1 MLPAGL
7 GIVCVSPKA
16 AALYDTAKLPRVFF
30 DFGDMKKANATG
42 YFPYTPSLPMLYG
55 LRESLAMLFEEGL
68 ENVFARHHR
77 LAEGTRAAVK
87 AWGLE
92 LCARRAASGTRTPS
106 APSWCRAGINGA
118 EVIDIAYRRYNLALG
133 AGLARMA
140 GRLFRIGH
148 LGDLNECMLLGGIAG
163 RGDGH
168 AGRGHQGHAGQRR
181 RRGRGILARHGQAAR
196 ASGSCRPARPM
207 PSRRPARRRRR
218 PPAPL
223 DEPHALRARPPAAAA
238 QRAGGAGL
246 ESGHVRRRRSTARP
260 TTSSSI
266 SRTRSRRADKEQART
281 NVIQALLELDWRGRG
296 KTISVRINGIDTHYM
311 YRDVVDVVEQAGHR
325 LDTILIPKVGV
336 PADVYMVD
344 ALVTQI
350 EEAKGIP
357 HRLGIDVL
365 IETALGMAN
374 VEAIA
379 QSSRRL
385 EAMHFGVAD
394 YAASCRARTV
404 VIGGLNPDYPGDQ
417 WHAALSRMIVACR
430 AYGLR
435 PIDGPF
441 GDFKDPEGYR
451 LAARRA
457 AALGI
462 EGKWAIHPSQI
473 ALANE
478 VFSPPPAEVDRARR
492 ILVALD
498 EAAREGRGAAQLD
511 GRMIDAASAR
521 MAQNIV
527 DMAAAI
533 GEGREPRLP
542 DPRLTRSPPWTSTNI
557 RPRSCSPASASR
569 SRGAGWRTAR
579 SRRSTAPPRS
589 AAPAGP

>member
-1 MLPAGL
+1 M
-7 GIVCVSPKA
+7 SH
-16 AALYDTAKLPRVFF
+16 TR
-30 DFGDMKKANATG
+30 
-42 YFPYTPSLPMLYG
+42 
-55 LRESLAMLFEEGL
+55 FE
-68 ENVFARHHR
+68 
-77 LAEGTRAAVK
+77 
-87 AWGLE
+87 
-92 LCARRAASGTRTPS
+92 
-106 APSWCRAGINGA
+106 
-118 EVIDIAYRRYNLALG
+118 
-133 AGLARMA
+133 
-140 GRLFRIGH
+140 
-148 LGDLNECMLLGGIAG
+148 
-163 RGDGH
+163 
-168 AGRGHQGHAGQRR
+168 
-181 RRGRGILARHGQAAR
+181 
-196 ASGSCRPARPM
+196 PARQRLQRSELAVPG
-207 PSRRPARRRRR
+207 SNPAMFQKALDGEADYIFLDLEDAV
-218 PPAPL
+218 AP
-223 DEPHALRARPPAAAA
+223 
-238 QRAGGAGL
+238 G
-246 ESGHVRRRRSTARP
+246 
-260 TTSSSI
+260 
-266 SRTRSRRADKEQART
+266 DKERART

-344 ALVTQI
+344 AMVSQI

-441 GDFKDPEGYR
+441 GDLKDPEGYR

-457 AALGI
+457 AALGV

-492 ILVALD
+492 ILVALED
-498 EAAREGRGAAQLD
+498 AAREGRGAAQLD

-521 MAQNIV
+521 MAQNVV

-533 GEGREPRLP
+533 DAQGGK
-542 DPRLTRSPPWTSTNI
+542 TVV
-557 RPRSCSPASASR
+557 
-569 SRGAGWRTAR
+569 GAR
-579 SRRSTAPPRS
+579 
-589 AAPAGP
+589 